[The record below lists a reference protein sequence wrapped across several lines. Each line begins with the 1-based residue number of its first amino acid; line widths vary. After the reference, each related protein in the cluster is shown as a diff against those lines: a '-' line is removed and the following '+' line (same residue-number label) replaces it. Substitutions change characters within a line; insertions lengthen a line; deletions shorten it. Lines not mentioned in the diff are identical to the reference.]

1 MEVYLG
7 MQTTTLNIRTFP
19 PMARY
24 NRPMGKRTSLIVDQD
39 LLREA
44 ERAAGT
50 KGLTA
55 TVRESLQRVVRQG
68 HLDRLAQIEFPED
81 ALEQLAR
88 MREPRKFD
96 VD

>member
-1 MEVYLG
+1 
-7 MQTTTLNIRTFP
+7 
-19 PMARY
+19 
-24 NRPMGKRTSLIVDQD
+24 MGKRTSLIVDPE

-68 HLDRLAQIEFPED
+68 HLDRLARWELPDDFPEQ
-81 ALEQLAR
+81 LEK
-88 MREPRKFD
+88 MRQPRTFD
-96 VD
+96 FD

>member
-1 MEVYLG
+1 
-7 MQTTTLNIRTFP
+7 
-19 PMARY
+19 
-24 NRPMGKRTSLIVDQD
+24 MGKRTSLIVDPD
-39 LLREA
+39 LLQEA

-50 KGLTA
+50 RGLTA
-55 TVRESLQRVVRQG
+55 TVRESLQRVVRQA

-96 VD
+96 FDFE